1 MCMHRGETHFLSKH
15 TYKNKNICFIFAKQM
30 NIIDKENTYIF
41 EKRKVKTY
49 RHTYQWHYFTIT
61 SHKVKMLLQ
70 IIGYSVSK

>member
-1 MCMHRGETHFLSKH
+1 
-15 TYKNKNICFIFAKQM
+15 M

-61 SHKVKMLLQ
+61 SHKVKTLLQ